1 MMKKV
6 VVQLRRIL
14 TVFVML
20 VLAYGTILR
29 EEVSAQSKQLSVKFE
44 HVSLLEALS
53 YLSKQTGGKILYN
66 HERINKSLK
75 ISVVM
80 NDKSLPEILDRCL
93 QGTGYMYKEVD
104 GVYIISEK
112 KEEVVPDK
120 KERIVT
126 GSVKDENGEPLPGAT
141 IILKGTRIG
150 MTTNEQGNF
159 TLVLPERDTVILL
172 ISFIGYETR
181 EVTVKGDEKI
191 NVKLKVM
198 SSDLE
203 GVVVTGYGNID
214 KKSFTGNA
222 ISVSKEELLKVSKT
236 NVMQALQVFDP
247 SFRIRENNKWGSD
260 PNALPEV
267 NIRGTSSTGVKA
279 LDADPLDKSNLKN
292 NSNLPTFI
300 MDGFEISAEKLYD
313 FDPNRIQNITILK
326 DAAATA
332 IYGSRAANGVVVI
345 TTVAPKAGQLSV
357 TYSLTG
363 SVSTPDL
370 SGYNLMNARELLDTE
385 IAAGFYEAKTFA
397 ELYFEDATRAIFAG
411 MEWLVYGDCRR
422 FL

>member
-1 MMKKV
+1 MKKV

-363 SVSTPDL
+363 QIPK
-370 SGYNLMNARELLDTE
+370 G
-385 IAAGFYEAKTFA
+385 
-397 ELYFEDATRAIFAG
+397 
-411 MEWLVYGDCRR
+411 R
-422 FL
+422 F